1 MDRRGERTIQRLED
15 IPNIGKAIAED
26 LRRIGIQEPEG
37 LKGQDPFRLYE
48 ALNLLLG
55 RRQDPCVLDVFIA
68 AVRFME
74 GGPPRP
80 WWHFTAERKRAL
92 QGDAVPAPRKRR
104 G

>member
-1 MDRRGERTIQRLED
+1 MSEAKGRVLERLED
-15 IPNIGKAIAED
+15 IPNIGKAIAAD

-48 ALNLLLG
+48 QLNEAAG
-55 RRQDPCVLDVFIA
+55 RRQDPCLLDVFIS

-80 WWHFTAERKRAL
+80 WWHFTAERKKAL
-92 QGDAVPAPRKRR
+92 RVGPAPAGQRS
-104 G
+104 